1 MNNQRGNFLLQT
13 LLALSL
19 ITAFM
24 PFFTNKIISRD
35 KTIKIVAL
43 VNQIDSIELASRRYI
58 KENINN
64 FEFKTYLLS
73 GNDFID
79 IMESYG
85 MPLGFI
91 PKTNFNQDISL
102 LIKKDDDIS
111 AYLKLSG
118 GNLNNLEKS
127 QLKNSISNQYKEK
140 ENGDIYITIP
150 IDEEYSDI
158 VNKVEKNNSFFMSD
172 LNMGEFS
179 IENIKN
185 IITENIETSSLES
198 NLIKILNLDK
208 NSLLNKIQ
216 TNIAIFKNKNGKSP
230 LNIIQGTLNIDNLNT
245 VSISKYGDS
254 GNLTARNIS
263 AFELSMES
271 EKTSFSIPLNTYIK
285 GNLISNNINYKINKL
300 IIKSSLSVINKPTFE
315 DYKNIDK
322 KYGIDA
328 EIISTSNITLR
339 KQTSSYLKNNSNAEI
354 LFDIRPAS
362 VSFMKDI
369 NIATINNDFKV
380 IQNNGN
386 IYSTEH
392 CSSVIKKLNI
402 NYNNNS
408 LSQNIICQY
417 IFWRNLEERIN
428 IKLKQ

>member
-24 PFFTNKIISRD
+24 PFFTSKIISRD

-127 QLKNSISNQYKEK
+127 QLKNSISNQYQEK

-198 NLIKILNLDK
+198 NMIKILNLDK

-216 TNIAIFKNKNGKSP
+216 TNVAIFKNKNGKSP

-263 AFELSMES
+263 AFELSMEP

-354 LFDIRPAS
+354 LFDIRPSS

-428 IKLKQ
+428 IRLKQ

>member
-24 PFFTNKIISRD
+24 PFFTSKIISRD

-43 VNQIDSIELASRRYI
+43 INQIDSIELASRRYI

-102 LIKKDDDIS
+102 LIKKDDDVS

-263 AFELSMES
+263 AFELSMEP
-271 EKTSFSIPLNTYIK
+271 EKTSFSIPLNTYIR

-354 LFDIRPAS
+354 LFDIRPAL

>member
-24 PFFTNKIISRD
+24 PFFTSKIISRD

-127 QLKNSISNQYKEK
+127 QLKNSISNQYQEK

-179 IENIKN
+179 IENIRN

-263 AFELSMES
+263 AFELSMEP

>member
-24 PFFTNKIISRD
+24 PFFTSKIISRD

-127 QLKNSISNQYKEK
+127 QLKNSISNQYQEK

-179 IENIKN
+179 IENIRN

-216 TNIAIFKNKNGKSP
+216 TNVAIFKNKNGKSP

-263 AFELSMES
+263 AFELSMEP

-354 LFDIRPAS
+354 LFDIRPSS

-380 IQNNGN
+380 IQNNVN
-386 IYSTEH
+386 TYSTEH
-392 CSSVIKKLNI
+392 CSSVIKKLNV

-417 IFWRNLEERIN
+417 IFWKNLEERIN

>member
-24 PFFTNKIISRD
+24 PFFTSKIISRD
-35 KTIKIVAL
+35 KTIKIIAL

-127 QLKNSISNQYKEK
+127 QLKNSISNQYQEK

-198 NLIKILNLDK
+198 NLMKILNLDK
-208 NSLLNKIQ
+208 NSLLDKIQ
-216 TNIAIFKNKNGKSP
+216 TNVAIFKNKNGKSP

-263 AFELSMES
+263 AFELSMEP

-285 GNLISNNINYKINKL
+285 GNLISNNINYKIDKL

-339 KQTSSYLKNNSNAEI
+339 KQTSSYLKNNSNE
-354 LFDIRPAS
+354 
-362 VSFMKDI
+362 K
-369 NIATINNDFKV
+369 T
-380 IQNNGN
+380 
-386 IYSTEH
+386 
-392 CSSVIKKLNI
+392 
-402 NYNNNS
+402 
-408 LSQNIICQY
+408 
-417 IFWRNLEERIN
+417 
-428 IKLKQ
+428 

>member
-24 PFFTNKIISRD
+24 PFFTSKIISRD

-127 QLKNSISNQYKEK
+127 QLKNSISNQYQEK

-263 AFELSMES
+263 AFELSMEP

>member
-1 MNNQRGNFLLQT
+1 
-13 LLALSL
+13 
-19 ITAFM
+19 
-24 PFFTNKIISRD
+24 
-35 KTIKIVAL
+35 
-43 VNQIDSIELASRRYI
+43 
-58 KENINN
+58 
-64 FEFKTYLLS
+64 
-73 GNDFID
+73 
-79 IMESYG
+79 MEAYG

-127 QLKNSISNQYKEK
+127 QLKNSISNQYQEK

-158 VNKVEKNNSFFMSD
+158 VNKVEKNNSFFLSD

-179 IENIKN
+179 IENTKN

-216 TNIAIFKNKNGKSP
+216 TNVAIFKNKNGKSP

-263 AFELSMES
+263 AFELSMEP

-386 IYSTEH
+386 TYSTEH

-428 IKLKQ
+428 VKLKQ

>member
-198 NLIKILNLDK
+198 NLIKILNIDK

-263 AFELSMES
+263 AFELSMEP
-271 EKTSFSIPLNTYIK
+271 EKTSFSIPLNTYIR

-392 CSSVIKKLNI
+392 CSSVIKKLN
-402 NYNNNS
+402 NS

>member
-24 PFFTNKIISRD
+24 PFFTSKIISRD

-43 VNQIDSIELASRRYI
+43 LNQIDSIELASRRYI

-79 IMESYG
+79 IIESYG

-208 NSLLNKIQ
+208 NSLLNRIQ
-216 TNIAIFKNKNGKSP
+216 TNVAIFKNKNGKSP

-263 AFELSMES
+263 AFELSMEP

-428 IKLKQ
+428 VKLKQ

>member
-1 MNNQRGNFLLQT
+1 MNNQKGNFLLQT

-118 GNLNNLEKS
+118 GNLNNLERS

-185 IITENIETSSLES
+185 IITENIETSTLES

-263 AFELSMES
+263 TFELSMEP

-354 LFDIRPAS
+354 LFDIRPSS

-369 NIATINNDFKV
+369 NITTINNDFKV

>member
-24 PFFTNKIISRD
+24 PFFTSKIISRD

-43 VNQIDSIELASRRYI
+43 VNQIDSIELVSRRYI

-127 QLKNSISNQYKEK
+127 QLKNSISNQYQEK

-263 AFELSMES
+263 AFELSMEP

>member
-198 NLIKILNLDK
+198 NLIKILNIDK

-263 AFELSMES
+263 AFELSMEP
-271 EKTSFSIPLNTYIK
+271 EKTSFSIPLNTYIR

>member
-24 PFFTNKIISRD
+24 PFFTSKIISHD

-127 QLKNSISNQYKEK
+127 QLKNSISNQYQEK

-198 NLIKILNLDK
+198 NMIKILNLDK

-216 TNIAIFKNKNGKSP
+216 TNVAIFKNKNGKSP

-263 AFELSMES
+263 AFELSMEP

-354 LFDIRPAS
+354 LFDIRPSS